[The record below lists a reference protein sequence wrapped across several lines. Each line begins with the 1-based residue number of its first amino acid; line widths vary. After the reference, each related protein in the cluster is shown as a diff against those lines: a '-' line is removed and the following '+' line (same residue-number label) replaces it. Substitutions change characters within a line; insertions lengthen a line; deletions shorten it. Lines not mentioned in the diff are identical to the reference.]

1 MWFDIILLVTIM
13 TLSGSLGGYFFKRA
27 TSQSEKLLGVIF
39 KPSLYVGGLL
49 YVLGAG
55 LNILIL
61 KKLPYTVILPLTSLT
76 YIWTMIISYL
86 VLNEK
91 ITRLKI
97 TGVTLILVG
106 SIILCAKVQL

>member
-1 MWFDIILLVTIM
+1 MWFEIIILVVVM

-27 TSQSEKLLGVIF
+27 TSQSEKLTGVIF
-39 KPSLYVGGLL
+39 KPSLYAGGLF

-55 LNILIL
+55 LNILVL
-61 KKLPYTVILPLTSLT
+61 KKLPYTVVLPLTSLT
-76 YIWTMIISYL
+76 YVWTMVISHL

-106 SIILCAKVQL
+106 SILLCVKVQL

>member
-1 MWFDIILLVTIM
+1 MWFEIIILVIIM
-13 TLSGSLGGYFFKRA
+13 TLSGALGGYFFKRA
-27 TSQSEKLLGVIF
+27 TSQSEKLIGVVL
-39 KPSLYVGGLL
+39 KPSLYAGGLF

-55 LNILIL
+55 LNILVL
-61 KKLPYTVILPLTSLT
+61 KKLPYTVVLPLTSLT
-76 YIWTMIISYL
+76 YVWTMVISYL

-106 SIILCAKVQL
+106 SILLCAKVQL

>member
-1 MWFDIILLVTIM
+1 
-13 TLSGSLGGYFFKRA
+13 
-27 TSQSEKLLGVIF
+27 
-39 KPSLYVGGLL
+39 VGGLL

-61 KKLPYTVILPLTSLT
+61 KKLPYTVVLPLTSLT
-76 YIWTMIISYL
+76 YVWTMIISYL

>member
-1 MWFDIILLVTIM
+1 MWFKIILLVIIM
-13 TLSGSLGGYFFKRA
+13 TLSGALGGYFFKRA
-27 TSQSEKLLGVIF
+27 TTQSEKLYKVIF
-39 KPSLYVGGLL
+39 KPSLYFGGLF

-61 KKLPYTVILPLTSLT
+61 KELPYTVVLPLTSLT
-76 YIWTMIISYL
+76 YVWTMAISYM

-106 SIILCAKVQL
+106 SILLCAKVQL

>member
-1 MWFDIILLVTIM
+1 MWIKLVLMVIIM
-13 TLSGSLGGYFFKRA
+13 TLSGALGGYFFKRA
-27 TSQSEKLLGVIF
+27 ASQAEKLFNVIE
-39 KPSLYVGGLL
+39 KPALYAGGFF

-61 KKLPYTVILPLTSLT
+61 KELPYTVVLPLTSLT
-76 YIWTMIISYL
+76 YVWTMAISYM
-86 VLNEK
+86 VLKEK

-106 SIILCAKVQL
+106 SILLCAKVQL